1 MKKKKLMSLFAG
13 TLVFSIACSTV
24 FTSPM
29 SAVLAEE
36 QAVGESGSERERKA
50 ADASVEEG
58 VIAKN
63 PNIQYLSDLKE
74 ESASVGYWG
83 QIFKDCVVNKGNEK
97 KDNLWVRYNNETLKF
112 AKGIGA
118 HATSTVIYNITDVV
132 KTKKYF
138 VGYLGIDARTTS
150 SDGVTF
156 KISLSDDNKNWE
168 EVYNSG
174 VVKNE
179 AKYVKID
186 LKNKK
191 YIKFYADENKSNGS
205 DHAVYANAGFVAEN
219 YKPSDGYD
227 LPVQTVEELDAELSK
242 IDYNNEQQVKTNT
255 HKIYQRELVDNAGF
269 YPLHNVY
276 TMQNGVYKDA
286 IDYLLKNE
294 DALSYYINGG
304 PKPAQGTYY
313 NSLMAFGK
321 M

>member
-179 AKYVKID
+179 AKYVKI
-186 LKNKK
+186 
-191 YIKFYADENKSNGS
+191 E
-205 DHAVYANAGFVAEN
+205 
-219 YKPSDGYD
+219 
-227 LPVQTVEELDAELSK
+227 
-242 IDYNNEQQVKTNT
+242 
-255 HKIYQRELVDNAGF
+255 
-269 YPLHNVY
+269 
-276 TMQNGVYKDA
+276 
-286 IDYLLKNE
+286 
-294 DALSYYINGG
+294 
-304 PKPAQGTYY
+304 
-313 NSLMAFGK
+313 
-321 M
+321 